1 MYEANALQAAIYTA
15 LNGVITGAVVDHIPA
30 GTEYPYTVVGEIT
43 EASDDLHDREGS
55 DVTATLH
62 IWSKALGTKETNAIK
77 KEIDA
82 ALHHADL
89 AVTGARV
96 WSVTREF
103 STTLRDRD
111 PDTNEVLR
119 HGVVRYRFG
128 MEAI

>member
-15 LNGVITGAVVDHIPA
+15 ISGTTGDTYDHIPTGA
-30 GTEYPYTVVGEIT
+30 AYPYKVIGEIT
-43 EASDDLHDREGS
+43 EAPDDLHDREGS
-55 DVTATLH
+55 DVTATFH

-82 ALHHADL
+82 ALHHAEL
-89 AVTGARV
+89 TVTGARV

-111 PDTNEVLR
+111 PDTGDVLR